1 MKCEN
6 CQMSAAGMQ
15 QCRAS
20 QLLLAPKEMWSPRSV
35 LGETAEAQEDIWGFN
50 ASVGET
56 FFNICGG
63 ESVSFSAELSV
74 HLSRRWP
81 KARRCKS

>member
-1 MKCEN
+1 
-6 CQMSAAGMQ
+6 MSAAGMQ

-20 QLLLAPKEMWSPRSV
+20 QLLLAPKEIRSPPSV

-56 FFNICGG
+56 FFNICGS
-63 ESVSFSAELSV
+63 ENVSFSAELSV
-74 HLSRRWP
+74 HLSRKWS

>member
-1 MKCEN
+1 
-6 CQMSAAGMQ
+6 MSAAGMQ

-20 QLLLAPKEMWSPRSV
+20 QLLLAPKEMWSPLSV
-35 LGETAEAQEDIWGFN
+35 LGETAEAQEDICGFN

-56 FFNICGG
+56 FFNICGS